1 MVARRASHRI
11 FADGYPGYARWRRDK
26 DGRLYDSRN
35 GLGGYCRYGPRKI
48 EDLNHMRFSLREHD
62 SVDNERTIIHETAIQ
77 RAITGAHRYAPIG
90 ISPLI

>member
-1 MVARRASHRI
+1 MLDGVAIKTAGFMIH
-11 FADGYPGYARWRRDK
+11 
-26 DGRLYDSRN
+26 
-35 GLGGYCRYGPRKI
+35 KI
-48 EDLNHMRFSLREHD
+48 EDINHMRFSLREHD